1 MKSPFKGKESKCFF
15 TVLNST
21 FKISAA
27 SFKVE
32 ANFISLLFL
41 TISYTQLVQRL
52 FNYFPVELSNWRPSY
67 KCIIVD
73 FAFIIVSRFS
83 LDKLEIFWLSELLD
97 NL

>member
-1 MKSPFKGKESKCFF
+1 MFF

-52 FNYFPVELSNWRPSY
+52 FNSFPVELSNWHWRPSY

-73 FAFIIVSRFS
+73 FTFIIVSRFS
-83 LDKLEIFWLSELLD
+83 
-97 NL
+97 